1 MKRLI
6 VLTALVAA
14 SAAPAQGSDPGKS
27 QGSSAVMKG
36 LIRDATDT
44 GRGGL
49 DPNVKPPPDVTK
61 MPFSQESIKAVIA
74 YHQPQ
79 IQACYEE
86 TLASRE
92 KVMEGKLAT
101 RFTITGEGMVKDAKI
116 EKKGTTLKE
125 PKLHECVVAVLSTM
139 TFPKPVDGRDHPIEF
154 PFNLK
159 AIQ

>member
-1 MKRLI
+1 MKKL
-6 VLTALVAA
+6 VLLVAGLL
-14 SAAPAQGSDPGKS
+14 AAAAFGADK
-27 QGSSAVMKG
+27 GSSAVMKD
-36 LIRDATDT
+36 LMKDAVDT
-44 GRGGL
+44 GQGSGARSGI
-49 DPNVKPPPDVTK
+49 DPNAKPPPDVTK

-86 TLASRE
+86 TLASKE
-92 KVMEGKLAT
+92 KVLEGKLLT
-101 RFTITGEGMVKDAKI
+101 SFVITGEGMVKNAKI
-116 EKKGTTLKE
+116 EKKVTTLKE
-125 PKLHECVVAVLSTM
+125 PKLHECVIAVVSTM